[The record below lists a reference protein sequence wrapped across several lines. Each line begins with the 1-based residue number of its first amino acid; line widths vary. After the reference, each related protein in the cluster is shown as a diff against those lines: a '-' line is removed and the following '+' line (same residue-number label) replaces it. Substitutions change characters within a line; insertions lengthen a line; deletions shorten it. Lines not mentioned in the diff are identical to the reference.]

1 MKFRSKSTSES
12 GNGHQTKRNRHSYIE
27 LLEEVTQEL
36 NLEAVRVDPS
46 DCQDEIVDISE
57 SEHVIQDAFHFLD
70 NEETQ
75 TLYVLENIF

>member
-1 MKFRSKSTSES
+1 
-12 GNGHQTKRNRHSYIE
+12 
-27 LLEEVTQEL
+27 LEEVTQEL
-36 NLEAVRVDPS
+36 NLEAVRVDLRVDPS